1 MKDMLM
7 LREFTSLTVRAMF
20 LLFVTFWNISLSI
33 FINKEMSEEMAY
45 EKLIAVDWP
54 ASLCYDDTLISET
67 TNHFAM
73 HFSSV
78 SLSLSE
84 KWEL

>member
-1 MKDMLM
+1 
-7 LREFTSLTVRAMF
+7 
-20 LLFVTFWNISLSI
+20 
-33 FINKEMSEEMAY
+33 MSEEMAY

-84 KWEL
+84 K